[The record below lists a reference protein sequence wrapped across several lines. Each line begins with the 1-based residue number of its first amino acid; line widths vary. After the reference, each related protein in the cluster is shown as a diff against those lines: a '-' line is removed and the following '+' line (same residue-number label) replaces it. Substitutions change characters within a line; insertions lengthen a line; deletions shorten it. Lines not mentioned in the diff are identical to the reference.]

1 MPTQALDTTEHAHDG
16 SHGLD
21 DEWPPLEVFDIVK
34 RWTKNGPTI
43 LDKLNLTI
51 EKREK
56 VWIGGVNGAGKTTL
70 LRIVSGLIDPTEG
83 QVRAYGLHPVRDRQA
98 YQRRV
103 AFLSAGNSGV
113 YARLT
118 VRGQLDC
125 WARIAYIPR
134 DRRVGAV
141 EEMLDHFGLR
151 AIAGNRSDRLSMGQR
166 QRLRLA
172 MTFVARPDLVLL
184 DEPRNSL
191 DGEGADMLAA
201 AIEQVVDRDGAVL
214 WISPSGE
221 PVNVDFDTRY
231 VLENGQLTR

>member
-1 MPTQALDTTEHAHDG
+1 
-16 SHGLD
+16 
-21 DEWPPLEVFDIVK
+21 
-34 RWTKNGPTI
+34 
-43 LDKLNLTI
+43 
-51 EKREK
+51 
-56 VWIGGVNGAGKTTL
+56 
-70 LRIVSGLIDPTEG
+70 
-83 QVRAYGLHPVRDRQA
+83 
-98 YQRRV
+98 
-103 AFLSAGNSGV
+103 
-113 YARLT
+113 
-118 VRGQLDC
+118 
-125 WARIAYIPR
+125 
-134 DRRVGAV
+134 
-141 EEMLDHFGLR
+141 MLDHFGLR

-201 AIEQVVDRDGAVL
+201 AIEGVVDRDGAVL